1 MNTTDII
8 LCRVHKED
16 RTVGQIFNT
25 NGLTFRTVELPWKDN
40 KPNISCIP
48 DGIYPFEREYS
59 PNKGRIVIELKNVL
73 GRSDIQIH
81 AGTNTSHVQGCIGIG
96 TAENE
101 KEFML
106 SLPVRGFIHIK
117 TIEL

>member
-1 MNTTDII
+1 MNTIDII
-8 LCRVHKED
+8 LCRVNKED
-16 RTVGQIFNT
+16 RTIGQIFNT
-25 NGLTFRTVELPWKDN
+25 DGLAYRTVELPWKDN

-48 DGIYPFEREYS
+48 DGVYPFEREYS
-59 PNKGRIVIELKNVL
+59 PNKGRIVIELKNVT

-81 AGTNTSHVQGCIGIG
+81 AGTKTSHVQGCIAIG

-106 SLPVRGFIHIK
+106 SLPVRGFIHVK
-117 TIEL
+117 TIEI